1 MSLPSRAAEARLM
14 RPSSDNFV
22 KYAGIVALAAGL
34 VSAPCQAHAQKEV
47 EDFYRGKTLSLII
60 GSGPGGGYDF
70 YGRLVARHL
79 ANHLPGR
86 PAITASNMPGA
97 GGNTAVAYVSALA
110 PKDGT
115 VIAASSS
122 GSLLDALFGDRSLVR
137 YQPLKLNLIGSANS
151 EVAVCVVR
159 RDAPVQ
165 SFDEIFTK
173 EIIIGASGGTTRDMP
188 LALMNIL
195 GARIK
200 LVTGYTGSREVML
213 AMEKGEVHG
222 LCGIGYQATITQR
235 PHWFKP
241 DSPMRA
247 LVQETLRGEPE
258 LDRQGVPK
266 TLDFA
271 KTVEDRQLLEAIYA
285 QLLFTRPFIMA
296 PEAPTVRVE
305 AVKAAFMA
313 ALQDTALLAEA
324 QKLNLT
330 VDAMSGDELAN
341 RVKALYSLPTAQIE
355 RVRKAIG
362 MQ

>member
-1 MSLPSRAAEARLM
+1 M
-14 RPSSDNFV
+14 RPMSRIFMS
-22 KYAGIVALAAGL
+22 YAGIVALAAGL
-34 VSAPCQAHAQKEV
+34 IGATTSAFAQKEV
-47 EDFYRGKTLSLII
+47 EDFYRGRSMSLII
-60 GSGPGGGYDF
+60 GSGAGGGYDF

-79 ANHLPGR
+79 ASHLPGR
-86 PAITASNMPGA
+86 PTITPSNMPGA
-97 GGNTAVAYVSALA
+97 GGNTAVAHVSALA
-110 PKDGT
+110 AKDGT

-122 GSLLDALFGDRSLVR
+122 GSLLDALLGDRSLVR
-137 YQPLKLNLIGSANS
+137 YQPLKLNFIGSANS

-165 SFDEIFTK
+165 TFDEIFTK

-188 LALMNIL
+188 LALINIL

-200 LVTGYTGSREVML
+200 LVTGYAGSRDVML
-213 AMEKGEVHG
+213 AIEKGEVHG

-266 TLDFA
+266 ALDFA
-271 KTVEDRQLLEAIYA
+271 KTADDRQLLEAIYA
-285 QLLFTRPFIMA
+285 QLLFTRPFVMA
-296 PEAPTVRVE
+296 PEVPSHRVE
-305 AVKAAFMA
+305 AVKKAFMA
-313 ALQDTALLAEA
+313 ALKDPALLAEA
-324 QKLNLT
+324 QKLNLS
-330 VDAMSGDELAN
+330 VDPMSGDELET
-341 RVKALYSLPTAQIE
+341 RVRALYNLPSAQIE
-355 RVRKAIG
+355 RVRKTIG